1 MQFVLAS
8 SLIEPQPGLAVW
20 TLVTFLL
27 VATVLR
33 WKVWGPL
40 MKIIGEREQTIQD
53 AVDAARKE
61 REEAERLLT
70 DQKVAAEQARK
81 ETAELIRQNRDEVE
95 KAKEELFAKARSE
108 AEAMLTQARRT
119 IEEEKRK
126 AVAEVRD
133 VAVTLAI
140 GAAGKLLERN
150 LDDAA
155 QRQLAEDYLQ
165 KLSKTESA
173 KA

>member
-1 MQFVLAS
+1 MDMVLAA
-8 SLIEPQPGLAVW
+8 SLTDANPGLAVW

-53 AVDAARKE
+53 AVDSARKE
-61 REEAERLLT
+61 REEAERLLS
-70 DQKVAAEQARK
+70 DQKVAAEKARK
-81 ETAELIRQNRDEVE
+81 ETAELIKQNREEVE

-108 AEAMLTQARRT
+108 ADAMLAQARRT

-126 AVAEVRD
+126 ALAEVRE

-150 LDDAA
+150 LDDAS
-155 QRQLAEDYLQ
+155 QRKLAEDYLQ
-165 KLSKTESA
+165 QLSKSDSA
-173 KA
+173 QA